1 MTLFEG
7 VKFAHVVSAIV
18 AVGTNLTYGLIMAR
32 SANQPEHERFA
43 LGVVKTLDR
52 SLANPA
58 YGLLLVTGIWMV
70 FISPYDITDFWIL
83 TALVLYAAAVLGGIL
98 LYAPILRRQNDLL
111 ESEGPASPAYRAL
124 ADRARAVGIG
134 LTVLVLTIVFLM
146 VTKPTL

>member
-1 MTLFEG
+1 VTLFEG

-70 FISPYDITDFWIL
+70 LRVKGRRRPRIGRWRTAPGRWASGSP
-83 TALVLYAAAVLGGIL
+83 
-98 LYAPILRRQNDLL
+98 
-111 ESEGPASPAYRAL
+111 SSS
-124 ADRARAVGIG
+124 
-134 LTVLVLTIVFLM
+134 
-146 VTKPTL
+146 